1 MANTGMKKI
10 KDLTLEDLED
20 FVTSLE
26 NMVNVAHK
34 PDMREQ
40 LLSMTQKVKREI
52 AKRLKTL

>member
-1 MANTGMKKI
+1 MAKTGTKKI
-10 KDLTLEDLED
+10 KDLTLEELED

>member
-1 MANTGMKKI
+1 MANTGTKKI
-10 KDLTLEDLED
+10 KDLTLEELED

>member
-1 MANTGMKKI
+1 MTNTGMKKI

-34 PDMREQ
+34 KEMREH
-40 LLSMTQKVKREI
+40 LLLTTKKIKREI

>member
-1 MANTGMKKI
+1 MAQTGSKKI
-10 KDLTLEDLED
+10 KDLTLEELED

-34 PDMREQ
+34 KEMREH
-40 LLSMTQKVKREI
+40 LLLTTKKVKREI

>member
-1 MANTGMKKI
+1 MAQTGSKKI
-10 KDLTLEDLED
+10 KDLTLEELED

-34 PDMREQ
+34 KEMREH
-40 LLSMTQKVKREI
+40 LLLTTKKIKREI

>member
-1 MANTGMKKI
+1 MVQTGSKKI
-10 KDLTLEDLED
+10 KDLTLEELED

-34 PDMREQ
+34 KEMREH
-40 LLSMTQKVKREI
+40 LLLTTKKVKREI

>member
-1 MANTGMKKI
+1 MANTGTKKI
-10 KDLTLEDLED
+10 KDLTLEELED

-34 PDMREQ
+34 KEMREH
-40 LLSMTQKVKREI
+40 LLLTTKKVKREI